1 MSLENEKANAFT
13 EVSYVEEKNPKGASI
28 EKERDRDTDTEA
40 VHSANDAQGN
50 ADEGGPNDPTSTTTF
65 EGTLEEKRLVRKL
78 DGTIMPLACILYL
91 FACMLSFSMIF
102 PCHRIEMID

>member
-1 MSLENEKANAFT
+1 MSLENEKANALT
-13 EVSYVEEKNPKGASI
+13 EVSDVEKSPKGASI

-40 VHSANDAQGN
+40 VHSANDTQGN

-78 DGTIMPLACILYL
+78 DGRIMPLACILYL
-91 FACMLSFSMIF
+91 FACMLSFSTIF